1 MDKNLFDRPAARQPD
16 EIVNELLHH
25 KNVRIE
31 KIVSDGHTTGWY
43 DQDED
48 EWVCLLT
55 GEAELEF
62 ENETVSLCA
71 GEWLLIE
78 RHKRHRVT
86 RTTQCVWLCVFIGE

>member
-1 MDKNLFDRPAARQPD
+1 M
-16 EIVNELLHH
+16 
-25 KNVRIE
+25 RIE

-62 ENETVSLCA
+62 ENETKLLRA

-78 RHKRHRVT
+78 RYKRHRVT

>member
-1 MDKNLFDRPAARQPD
+1 MDKNLFDRPSIRLPD
-16 EIVNELLHH
+16 EIVSELLRH

-62 ENETVSLCA
+62 EHETKLLRA

-78 RHKRHRVT
+78 RHKRHRVA